1 MKKMHIVGVDV
12 SKNKLDFHCHGHNS
26 ITEPVAND
34 EKGFKQLQKW
44 IKQKLSRDK
53 TEVLI
58 VMEYTGI
65 YTFNFERFLN
75 KQGWSYVKRPAL
87 DIKRSTGMQRGKS
100 DKADAQMISK
110 YGWMNRDI
118 LKPMRPVS
126 DTLSELQQLM
136 AYRDK
141 LVSDRASHQTRLQ
154 ELETQMGKHLV
165 SKISESAKYVIEV
178 LSIEI
183 KELETAIKQCIKS
196 DEALQ
201 TNYELLTS
209 VRGIGF
215 ATAVAVLLATENFE
229 RFDDHR
235 KFACY
240 CGVAPFVHESG
251 TSIRGKTRVSHLANK
266 KIKSLLTMAAFTAIK
281 YDTDLKAK
289 YEQKRKEGKPVMSAI
304 NIIRA
309 KLIERIFAVIKRQT
323 PYILKAAA

>member
-1 MKKMHIVGVDV
+1 MKKMHIIGVDV
-12 SKNKLDFHCHGHNS
+12 SKNKLDFHCHGHSS
-26 ITEPVAND
+26 ITEPVSND

-44 IKQKLSRDK
+44 VRQKLSRDK

-65 YTFNFERFLN
+65 YTFNFERFLD
-75 KQGWSYVKRPAL
+75 KQGWCYVKRPAL

-100 DKADAQMISK
+100 DKADAQMISR

-118 LKPMRPVS
+118 LKPMKPVS
-126 DTLSELQQLM
+126 DTLTELQQLM

-141 LVSDRASHQTRLQ
+141 LVADRASHQTRLQ

-165 SKISESAKYVIEV
+165 SKISESAQYVIEV

-196 DEALQ
+196 DETLQ

-215 ATAVAVLLATENFE
+215 ATAVAVLLATENFA

-251 TSIRGKTRVSHLANK
+251 ASIRGKTRVSHLANK

-281 YDTDLKAK
+281 YDADLKAK
-289 YEQKRKEGKPVMSAI
+289 YEQKRKEGKPVMSVI

-309 KLIERIFAVIKRQT
+309 KLIERIFTVIKRQT